1 MFWFL
6 TQQFLV
12 ILITAIA
19 FGIFGWWLRPKFQ
32 KVGATRA
39 EVDAERGKNQALE
52 DRARKAEG
60 EAKAASA
67 ELASLK
73 SSSVSRA
80 EFEAARKALADEQ
93 ARGENVQVQLRK
105 AREAQNAAEARN
117 SDAGKASQAKVFA
130 LENELAGLREQAAR
144 DRQAAVDARAE
155 SDRHKA
161 NVPGKP
167 AELAALEAEL
177 LLARRNF
184 TASENTASEARRE
197 RDKSEADMLKLRD
210 KIKVLEGE
218 LAVARGNAKPGAATP
233 ESDPASI
240 RVALIAA
247 EAKAA
252 DALRSV
258 TIARDE
264 AFALRTRVGLLE
276 AELAEAASNV
286 DAPATESDIE
296 VVRNALHA
304 SQAEAD
310 EARKAANLSASQ
322 AVVLRTEISS
332 LKLQLEKLRVA
343 AEAAAASAPAG
354 VPAAPSQPHPPT
366 VAEAAMAVHAS
377 SPESGAPAQPSPAPE
392 GEADLPPVA

>member
-19 FGIFGWWLRPKFQ
+19 FGIFGWWLRPKFE

-60 EAKAASA
+60 EAKAASS

-73 SSSVSRA
+73 ASSVPRA
-80 EFEAARKALADEQ
+80 ELDAAKKALADEQ
-93 ARGENVQVQLRK
+93 ARGENVQVQLKK
-105 AREAQNAAEARN
+105 AREAQNAAESRN
-117 SDAGKASQAKVFA
+117 TDAGKASKAKVFA
-130 LENELAGLREQAAR
+130 LENELATLREQAAR
-144 DRQAAVDARAE
+144 DRQAAADAKAE

-184 TASENTASEARRE
+184 TASENTATEARRE
-197 RDKSEADMLKLRD
+197 RDKSEAETLKLRD

-218 LAVARGNAKPGAATP
+218 LAVARGKAKPGAAP
-233 ESDPASI
+233 EADPASL
-240 RVALIAA
+240 RVALAAA

-264 AFALRTRVGLLE
+264 AFSLRTRVGLLE
-276 AELAEAASNV
+276 AELAEAAGNV

-310 EARKAANLSASQ
+310 EAKKEAGLNASQ
-322 AVVLRTEISS
+322 IVVLRTEISS
-332 LKLQLEKLRVA
+332 LKTQLEKLRIA
-343 AEAAAASAPAG
+343 AEAAATAAPA
-354 VPAAPSQPHPPT
+354 PAPAPHAAPT
-366 VAEAAMAVHAS
+366 VAEAAMAIHPPVGEPAVPAEPS
-377 SPESGAPAQPSPAPE
+377 APAPAPE
-392 GEADLPPVA
+392 AEADLPPVA